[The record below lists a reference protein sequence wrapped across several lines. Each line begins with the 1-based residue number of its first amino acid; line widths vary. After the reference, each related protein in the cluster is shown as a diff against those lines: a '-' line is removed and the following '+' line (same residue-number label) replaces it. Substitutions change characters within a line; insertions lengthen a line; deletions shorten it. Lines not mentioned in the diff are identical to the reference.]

1 MPGSAI
7 LKKEA
12 EQMRQELGRLESR
25 SRYLTNMDAAPEIM
39 CTICYED
46 KEIQCLLD
54 CAHRFC
60 VP

>member
-1 MPGSAI
+1 
-7 LKKEA
+7 
-12 EQMRQELGRLESR
+12 MRQELGRLESR